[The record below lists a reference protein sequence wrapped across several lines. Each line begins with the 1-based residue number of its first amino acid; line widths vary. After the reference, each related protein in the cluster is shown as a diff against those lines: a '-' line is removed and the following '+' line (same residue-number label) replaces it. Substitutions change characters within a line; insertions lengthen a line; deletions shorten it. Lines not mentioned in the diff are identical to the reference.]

1 MLEKGKVACLLS
13 LLLVSSAAAAAD
25 DPGSDFLQRVRAYAD
40 AMIEHGRDV
49 VGPVHSPLFAEA
61 LDRRTMRMLDGE
73 ALQAAAAIP
82 YAAWGVRP
90 HDRMLAGG
98 NPQHCQNLYQILYA
112 LTEVTGEPRYAA
124 EADASL
130 RFFFGHCQS
139 PATGLLVWGE
149 HAGWDFR
156 TEARI
161 EKPSG
166 NIHEFYRPWVLW
178 RRSWELAP
186 EACRRFAL
194 GLWEHQIGNRET
206 GDFSRHA
213 SIDASGAGTE
223 APYARHGGFYIETWA
238 AAYERTGDPVFLQAI
253 ETVLDGLERAR
264 LHEGGMLAA
273 GSKRDGARRAYDVSL
288 AVSLGHAAAQVPNA
302 LAAKMTE
309 VAEANDRAFAA
320 AHQADAAAPASRLWS
335 NAYGGGPPV
344 NRANTCL
351 SRFRQAGSD
360 AYRRVALQI
369 AEQYRHSEID
379 LRDPLWP
386 GTLGSV
392 VLLMISAHELTG
404 EQDDLDAAE
413 RFARRGIELFL
424 TDGCPLPKASHV
436 HDHYEA
442 VTNGDTLMMALLRL
456 WQVRN
461 QPKETLSLID
471 CDR

>member
-1 MLEKGKVACLLS
+1 
-13 LLLVSSAAAAAD
+13 
-25 DPGSDFLQRVRAYAD
+25 
-40 AMIEHGRDV
+40 
-49 VGPVHSPLFAEA
+49 
-61 LDRRTMRMLDGE
+61 
-73 ALQAAAAIP
+73 
-82 YAAWGVRP
+82 
-90 HDRMLAGG
+90 
-98 NPQHCQNLYQILYA
+98 
-112 LTEVTGEPRYAA
+112 
-124 EADASL
+124 
-130 RFFFGHCQS
+130 
-139 PATGLLVWGE
+139 
-149 HAGWDFR
+149 
-156 TEARI
+156 
-161 EKPSG
+161 
-166 NIHEFYRPWVLW
+166 
-178 RRSWELAP
+178 
-186 EACRRFAL
+186 
-194 GLWEHQIGNRET
+194 
-206 GDFSRHA
+206 
-213 SIDASGAGTE
+213 
-223 APYARHGGFYIETWA
+223 
-238 AAYERTGDPVFLQAI
+238 
-253 ETVLDGLERAR
+253 
-264 LHEGGMLAA
+264 
-273 GSKRDGARRAYDVSL
+273 
-288 AVSLGHAAAQVPNA
+288 
-302 LAAKMTE
+302 MTE

-351 SRFRQAGSD
+351 SRFRQAGGD

-413 RFARRGIELFL
+413 RFARRGVELFL